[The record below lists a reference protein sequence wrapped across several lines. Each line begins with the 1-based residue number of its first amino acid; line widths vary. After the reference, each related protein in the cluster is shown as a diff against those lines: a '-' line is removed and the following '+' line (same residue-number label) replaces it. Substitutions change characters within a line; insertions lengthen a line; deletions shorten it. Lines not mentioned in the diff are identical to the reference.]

1 MDDLIPALAYRYK
14 PTEDYLYCGEKSSIK
29 RCIYYKTQYTVFE
42 KNSIKDFKTYLVSKL
57 PSKTI
62 PEYFGDEELLR
73 LLIRFKFNPKKAI
86 DGLIE
91 EIEWRTSILPNSYQS
106 LGLQV
111 QSLLNSGIVYITG
124 RDNRFRPLLVISVE
138 RLEDHKTQIEKI
150 TYLLVFFIEFIR
162 TKLSIPGKVEN
173 FILLFDMCR
182 RKTKDAP
189 IKEVKKLYDIIQN
202 HYPDYMSLNYIVNSG
217 GKGVLGSV
225 FNNFM
230 DYDTTRKTIWDKDN
244 GGEFL
249 AVHFN
254 ACQYEAKYGGG
265 QADLAEF
272 WPVNLPI
279 GPFNAAG
286 ETQAQ
291 YLLPEESSESEFNSI
306 SEKISIS
313 LPFTREDHI
322 ESDSDSIKFDSNSYN
337 VNVDVPAS
345 IEDPEIQNLSHSSS
359 SRSGDSSS
367 KRKTCCKNIKCLII

>member
-1 MDDLIPALAYRYK
+1 MEDLIPALAYRYK
-14 PTEDYLYCGEKSSIK
+14 PTEDYLYSGEKSSIK
-29 RCIYYKTQYTVFE
+29 RCIYYKTQFTVYE
-42 KNSIKDFKTYLVSKL
+42 KNSIQEFKNFIITKL

-62 PEYFGDEELLR
+62 PEFFGDEELLR
-73 LLIRFKFNPKKAI
+73 VLIRHKFSYKKAI

-111 QSLLNSGIVYITG
+111 QNLLNSGIVYITG
-124 RDNRFRPLLVISVE
+124 RDNRFRPLLIVNIE

-162 TKLSIPGKVEN
+162 SRLSIPGKVEN
-173 FILLFDMCR
+173 FILLLDMCGR
-182 RKTKDAP
+182 RVKDAP
-189 IKEVKKLYDIIQN
+189 VKEVKKLYDVIQG

-217 GKGVLGSV
+217 GKGVLGSL

-230 DYDTTRKTIWDKDN
+230 DYDTNRKTIWDKDN
-244 GGEFL
+244 GSEFL
-249 AVHFN
+249 SVHFN
-254 ACQYEAKYGGG
+254 SCQYEAKYGGG
-265 QADLAEF
+265 LEEVNEF

-286 ETQAQ
+286 ETQTQ
-291 YLLPEESSESEFNSI
+291 YLFADESSESEFQSI

-313 LPFTREDHI
+313 LPFTREDQI
-322 ESDSDSIKFDSNSYN
+322 GSDSDSIKFDSNSYN

-345 IEDPEIQNLSHSSS
+345 IEDPEMQNMSQY
-359 SRSGDSSS
+359 SRDSSQDS
-367 KRKTCCKNIKCLII
+367 KTKKKFCCKTGKCLIM